1 MVMMRRVILVLVATI
16 AAGYA
21 GLCGWFWLHQRDFQ
35 YAAGGAS
42 ASPDLAGV
50 SVREITTEDG
60 ERIVGWWSP
69 PANGGSVVLYL
80 HGTPGALPDW
90 APWRIPNLQQT
101 GLGVLAI
108 DYRGYGGS
116 TGSPSEAGIT
126 LDARAAY
133 DWIRREAPQSKIAVF
148 GESFG
153 TGPAVTL
160 ATERPVVGVLLDAPF
175 ASELRLFTQRAS
187 LPLPYRG
194 LLQVPWNSEDRIGQ
208 ITAPLL
214 IVHGTAD
221 DQVPIEEG
229 RRLYAAAHEPK
240 RMLEVIG
247 AGHTQVW
254 GRPAI
259 EALASSTQP

>member
-1 MVMMRRVILVLVATI
+1 MRRLIL
-16 AAGYA
+16 AAAFAAVVVGYV
-21 GLCGWFWLHQRDFQ
+21 GVCGWFWLHQRDFQ
-35 YAAGGAS
+35 YAPGGVS
-42 ASPDLAGV
+42 ASPDLEGV
-50 SVREITTEDG
+50 TLREITTEDG

-69 PANGGSVVLYL
+69 PASDDGGVVLYL
-80 HGTPGALPDW
+80 HGTPGALDVW
-90 APWRIPNLQQT
+90 APWRLPDMQQA
-101 GLGVLAI
+101 GLGALAI

-133 DWIRREAPQSKIAVF
+133 DFIRREAPQSKIAVF

-194 LLQVPWNSEDRIGQ
+194 LLQDQWNSEGRIGQ
-208 ITAPLL
+208 VRAPLL
-214 IVHGTAD
+214 ILHGTAD

-240 RMLEVIG
+240 RMLEVVG

-259 EALASSTQP
+259 EALVSWTRP